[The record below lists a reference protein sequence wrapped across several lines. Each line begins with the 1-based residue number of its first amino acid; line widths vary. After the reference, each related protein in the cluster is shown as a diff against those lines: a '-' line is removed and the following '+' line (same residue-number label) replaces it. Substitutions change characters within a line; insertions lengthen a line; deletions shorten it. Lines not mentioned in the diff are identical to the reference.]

1 MRTLWAPTHE
11 REHDVTTP
19 GEGEAPLVNLAEI
32 TEVELLIVKRMR
44 EFTMGE
50 HRSLF
55 HGSGFDFV
63 GLREWEAGD
72 RFSSIDWPQS
82 TLTNFSPL
90 IVREFEQPST
100 ASVIVVADGSL
111 STRCGVDGIPIA
123 AAIARAI
130 ATIGMSAVFFQD
142 VFGLMTFTTPGAPVP
157 QSSAVDPAARRPAGA
172 PAPGPGSAESWH
184 LAAVRPRIGKNQ
196 VIHCLDAYQ
205 YQRGLQSMKESD
217 GLSRSIAG
225 FMRKTS
231 LVPVISDF
239 LFDEPHDVLREL
251 ADLNSSHDVFLVLID
266 AAFAFEVP
274 KVSAGW
280 IEAFDVETGR
290 SRVMSRAA
298 LGKLASRVRDWQND
312 VERIAKASGLDVLRL
327 GLDQK
332 DSVIQLTEFVMERR
346 LRKK

>member
-1 MRTLWAPTHE
+1 MKILSSPTKE
-11 REHDVTTP
+11 REIEAR
-19 GEGEAPLVNLAEI
+19 GAEGDDPSLVNLSEI
-32 TEVELLIVKRMR
+32 TEVELLILRRMR

-63 GLREWEAGD
+63 GLRDWQAGD
-72 RFSSIDWPQS
+72 RFSSIDWAQS
-82 TLTNFSPL
+82 SLTNFSPL

-100 ASVIVVADGSL
+100 ASVVVVADGSL
-111 STRCGVDGIPIA
+111 STRCGVDGVPIA

-142 VFGLMTFTTPGAPVP
+142 MFGLMTF
-157 QSSAVDPAARRPAGA
+157 DAGFA
-172 PAPGPGSAESWH
+172 H

-205 YQRGLQSMKESD
+205 RQRGLQDVKTSES
-217 GLSRSIAG
+217 LSRSIAG

-239 LFDEPHDVLREL
+239 LFDQPRDVLREL
-251 ADLNSSHDVFLVLID
+251 AHLNSSHDVFLILID
-266 AAFAFEVP
+266 AAFAFELP
-274 KVSAGW
+274 RISAGW
-280 IEAFDVETGR
+280 MEAFDVETGR

-298 LGKLASRVRDWQND
+298 MSKLARRVREWQDD
-312 VERIAKASGLDVLRL
+312 VERMAKVEGLDVLRL
-327 GLDQK
+327 GLDPVQ
-332 DSVIQLTEFVMERR
+332 SVIALTEFVMERR
-346 LRKK
+346 LRKS